1 MAIKGLV
8 DLEAYAIGGYATP
21 ETYYHISSG
30 EYVEHDYSVLNY
42 TFEAQTLTSSF
53 SVSCEGST
61 EVNSAILTSS
71 FTVSAAGV
79 KFDFGSATITSSSSM
94 SAFGGRIRTGQ
105 TNPSAS
111 ATTTQNAVATFHG
124 SLSAVS
130 SFTNSTNAIYQ
141 AFSESLTL
149 NAFVTQIQLAGK
161 LIEAGTSITPRTSEY
176 TWADFKESDVIDRAW
191 TDWFGD
197 SWGGEKRI
205 VLVGAASVLK
215 ALGGY
220 RAFAS
225 GNMATSATMPD
236 VTMNRIRSYSAS
248 PTATTSSSVNGNAT
262 FGPTKEVTASATQ
275 STDGKRFRGVSSG
288 GNPFQMPMGTF
299 SSSTNGIYFRASGSG
314 NPVAVASVSGVGSVT
329 FDLAYGQGIT
339 AAFSQSTDANFTAQ
353 LQPTELF
360 ALYSTL
366 SEGRL
371 ISPADPWNTI
381 IVPQELRTISVPI
394 ETRQFVVPEE
404 TRLNKVNQETRVAQ
418 VQQETR
424 TRKIF
429 KPVYTNRSSIPRVR
443 SET

>member
-8 DLEAYAIGGYATP
+8 DLEAFVIGGYATP
-21 ETYYHISSG
+21 ETYYQISSG
-30 EYVEHDYSVLNY
+30 EYGLDDYVDLNY
-42 TFEAQTLTSSF
+42 AFEAQTLTSSF
-53 SVSCEGST
+53 AVSCEGSIDL
-61 EVNSAILTSS
+61 NSATLTSS

-79 KFDFGSATITSSSSM
+79 KFDFATATLTSSSSV
-94 SAFGGRIRTGQ
+94 SAFGGRIRTAQ
-105 TNPSAS
+105 TSAS
-111 ATTTQNAVATFHG
+111 SSASTTQNAVATFRG
-124 SLSAVS
+124 SLSAIS
-130 SFTNSTNAIYQ
+130 SFTNSTNAIYK

-149 NAFVTQIQLAGK
+149 NGFFTQVQLAGE

-176 TWADFKESDVIDRAW
+176 TWADFKESAIIDRAW

-197 SWGGEKRI
+197 SWGGEHRI
-205 VLVGAASVLK
+205 VLVGAASFLK

-225 GNMATSATMPD
+225 ASVTTSATVPD

-262 FGPTKEVTASATQ
+262 FGPSKEVITSASQ
-275 STDGKRFRGVSSG
+275 STDGQRFRGVSSG

-299 SSSTNGIYFRASGSG
+299 SSSTNGIYLKAQGSG
-314 NPVAVASVSGVGSVT
+314 NPVAVTSVSGVGSVT

-339 AAFSQSTDANFTAQ
+339 AAFSQSTNANFTAQ

-371 ISPADPWNTI
+371 ITPADPWNTI
-381 IVPQELRTISVPI
+381 IVPQELRTILVPA

-404 TRLNKVNQETRVAQ
+404 TRLNKVKQETRVAQ

-424 TRKIF
+424 IRKIF